1 MAFPAT
7 PKNGNLPTVTYEYV
21 DTDRADNGAAHH
33 HARCK
38 CKWDIRVTDPLA
50 CRRAVATHVGVHLSR
65 MIFDPEP
72 AMDD

>member
-1 MAFPAT
+1 MAFPAL
-7 PKNGNLPTVTYEYV
+7 PKPGNLPTVTYEFV
-21 DTDRADNGAAHH
+21 DADDGALAHH
-33 HARCK
+33 HARCR

-50 CRRAVATHVGVHLSR
+50 CRRAVASHVTGHLSR